1 MDGRVAGGKTDKR
14 KGDVMK
20 GLKLTLIIMAAGLVT
35 FGLSGVAG
43 AFHDDGAAY
52 CSGCHTMHNSQD
64 GEPVTDTPGGSL
76 LIRPDSSSVCLD
88 CHADYGQFTE
98 GGSGYGSGGDFH
110 WLTKTYTWE
119 AHGHAAESTGDS
131 HGHNIK
137 ALDFNLDGVDD
148 KLTVAPGGTY
158 LSQYLTCTSCHDP
171 HGRQGNVRILWG
183 IGDTTPGYPGG
194 YTFENAA
201 PIMAVTSRRTRFDD
215 TRGEPVSD
223 KLHTAYGSGA
233 SEWCANCHE
242 GFLNTGLVSGKHPAG
257 MAMGQD
263 IATNYNAYVSTG
275 DMTGQKETAYW
286 EIVPCETGDTDPA
299 NLDTESTVGASASG
313 RVMCMSCHRSHATA
327 FPDIGKWYFRATL
340 IAHDSHPQLD
350 DGGVT
355 GGAQEIVNSYYG
367 RTFTDEQ
374 RSLCNKCHV
383 ND

>member
-1 MDGRVAGGKTDKR
+1 MDGRVAGGKTDER
-14 KGDVMK
+14 KGDGMK

-43 AFHDDGAAY
+43 AFHDDGAAH
-52 CSGCHTMHNSQD
+52 CDGCHTMHNSQD

-88 CHADYGQFTE
+88 CHAGYGQFTE
-98 GGSGYGSGGDFH
+98 DGSGYGSGGDFH
-110 WLTKTYTWE
+110 WLTKTYSWE
-119 AHGHAAESTGDS
+119 AHGHKRESTGDS

-171 HGRQGNVRILWG
+171 HSRQGNVRLLYG
-183 IGDTTPGYPGG
+183 IGDTTAGYPGG
-194 YTFENAA
+194 YTFNNAA
-201 PIMAVTSRRTRFDD
+201 PIMAVTSRRTKYNE
-215 TRGEPVSD
+215 TNGEPVSD
-223 KLHTAYGSGA
+223 TLHTAYGSGA
-233 SEWCANCHE
+233 SEWCANCHG

-257 MAMGQD
+257 MVLGQD

-275 DMTGQKETAYW
+275 VMTGQKETAYW
-286 EIVPCETGDTDPA
+286 EIVPFETGDTDPEK
-299 NLDTESTVGASASG
+299 LDTKSTEGPTSSG

-327 FPDIGKWYFRATL
+327 FPDIGKWYFGATL
-340 IAHDSHPQLD
+340 IAHDSHPQLED
-350 DGGVT
+350 VGVT